1 MNLRKALE
9 RERKHTKR
17 KNGMVVDSK
26 SVFVIQHIQKKRAEE
41 LKKEREK
48 KELLLELTG
57 D

>member
-9 RERKHTKR
+9 RERKQKKR

-26 SVFVIQHIQKKRAEE
+26 SVFTIQRIQKERAEQ
-41 LKKEREK
+41 LKKEREE
-48 KELLLELTG
+48 KEILLTLIE